1 LLKEEA
7 MQRALGIGV
16 AIFSVGLVLTL
27 LSVLAG
33 VVGIG
38 EGSALGWKQ
47 AIGLGVGAALLGAGI
62 ATAWLAMSWSGSPRE
77 RR

>member
-1 LLKEEA
+1 ME
-7 MQRALGIGV
+7 RALGIGV
-16 AIFSVGLVLTL
+16 ALLSIGLVLTL
-27 LSVLAG
+27 VSALAD

-38 EGSALGWKQ
+38 DGSGHVGWLQ

-62 ATAWLAMSWSGSPRE
+62 ATAWLAMSWSV